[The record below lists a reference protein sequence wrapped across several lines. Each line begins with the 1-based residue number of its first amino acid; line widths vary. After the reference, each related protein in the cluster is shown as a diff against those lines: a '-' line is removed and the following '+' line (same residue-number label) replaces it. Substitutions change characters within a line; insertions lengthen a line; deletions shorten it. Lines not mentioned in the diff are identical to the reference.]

1 MARRACRPAPDH
13 RTLPI
18 WRGVTRRPRPART
31 SCLSTSCIR
40 ICATRRPWR
49 PQHSTCFWAGK
60 SFGPVYNALEPL
72 GLRLDDMRV
81 EGQQP
86 AEQALSC
93 YVSQGRTLVR
103 YRFDRVEV
111 QGSPSEV
118 GIEALFRLI
127 EVAVGVIRG
136 MSQAKIEGHSFTLGV
151 HARLGMGTVD
161 DQLARHVPAKTAAKV
176 ALAPSG
182 VTFRV
187 TSQAA
192 GIASL
197 ERSLLIEDGAFLRVV
212 SVQPGTLDERAACE
226 QALGFFRATAAAL
239 GLRVREEQ
247 VDADR

>member
-1 MARRACRPAPDH
+1 LQGSAGSSNIACMARSDKTPATSPDLVSLDVI
-13 RTLPI
+13 RSDLRYEATLAP
-18 WRGVTRRPRPART
+18 PAFDM
-31 SCLSTSCIR
+31 LLG
-40 ICATRRPWR
+40 
-49 PQHSTCFWAGK
+49 GK

-93 YVSQGRTLVR
+93 YLSAGRTRVR

-111 QGSPSEV
+111 QGRPSEV

-127 EVAVGVIRG
+127 EVAVGVVRST
-136 MSQAKIEGHSFTLGV
+136 SQTKIVEHTFTSSVHGRLGV
-151 HARLGMGTVD
+151 GSVD
-161 DQLARHVPAKTAAKV
+161 DQLARHVPAKRTDKV

-182 VTFRV
+182 ATFRV
-187 TSQAA
+187 ASQAA
-192 GIASL
+192 AGFASL
-197 ERSLLIEDGAFLRVV
+197 ERSHLFEDAAFLQVI

-226 QALGFFRATAAAL
+226 QALGFFRAAAAAL

-247 VDADR
+247 ADAGR

>member
-1 MARRACRPAPDH
+1 MASDKTPASSPDLVSLDVM
-13 RTLPI
+13 RSDLRYEAPLA
-18 WRGVTRRPRPART
+18 PPAFDM
-31 SCLSTSCIR
+31 LLG
-40 ICATRRPWR
+40 
-49 PQHSTCFWAGK
+49 GK

-93 YVSQGRTLVR
+93 YVSEGRTLVR

-118 GIEALFRLI
+118 GIETLFRLI

-136 MSQAKIEGHSFTLGV
+136 ISQAKIERHSFTLGV

-161 DQLARHVPAKTAAKV
+161 DQLARYVPAKSAAKV

-187 TSQAA
+187 ASESAA
-192 GIASL
+192 GFASL

-212 SVQPGTLDERAACE
+212 SVQPGTLDERAACD

-247 VDADR
+247 ADAGR

>member
-1 MARRACRPAPDH
+1 MASSDKTPATSPDLASLDVM
-13 RTLPI
+13 RSDLRYEAALAP
-18 WRGVTRRPRPART
+18 PAFDM
-31 SCLSTSCIR
+31 LLG
-40 ICATRRPWR
+40 
-49 PQHSTCFWAGK
+49 GK

-86 AEQALSC
+86 AEQVLSC
-93 YVSQGRTLVR
+93 YLSEGRTLVR

-118 GIEALFRLI
+118 GVETLFRLI

-161 DQLARHVPAKTAAKV
+161 DQLARHVPAKRAAKV

-187 TSQAA
+187 ASESAA
-192 GIASL
+192 GFASL
-197 ERSLLIEDGAFLRVV
+197 ERSLLVEDGAFLRVV

-247 VDADR
+247 ADAGS

>member
-1 MARRACRPAPDH
+1 MTRSDKTPATSPDLVSLDVI
-13 RTLPI
+13 RSDLRYEATLAP
-18 WRGVTRRPRPART
+18 PAFDM
-31 SCLSTSCIR
+31 LLG
-40 ICATRRPWR
+40 
-49 PQHSTCFWAGK
+49 GK

-93 YVSQGRTLVR
+93 YLSARTLVR

-111 QGSPSEV
+111 QGRPSEV
-118 GIEALFRLI
+118 GIETLFRLI

-136 MSQAKIEGHSFTLGV
+136 MSQGKIEGHSFSMGV

-161 DQLARHVPAKTAAKV
+161 DQLARHVPAKRADKV

-187 TSQAA
+187 ASESATGS
-192 GIASL
+192 ASL
-197 ERSLLIEDGAFLRVV
+197 ERSLLVEDAAFLQVV
-212 SVQPGTLDERAACE
+212 SVHPGTLNEPAACD
-226 QALGFFRATAAAL
+226 QALAFFRAVAEAL

-247 VDADR
+247 ADAGS